1 MTDRIE
7 QFEKAERAKR
17 LSQARVNA
25 GFGGYRK
32 LAQRFDWNEN
42 TYKGHELRGS
52 FSLTDAR
59 KYARAFKVSLNW
71 LFMGAGEPDDID
83 EEPIKATDVP
93 LISWISAG
101 ALGEHEGITEL
112 ADFPTIPALDL
123 PDGDWIALR
132 VVGDS
137 MNKISPPGSIVF
149 VNRRDKRLAPNA
161 CYVVADEAGNA
172 TYKRYRPNDNPP
184 FQPASYADI
193 DAPEFQGAV
202 TVIGRVKRS
211 VIEM

>member
-7 QFEKAERAKR
+7 QFEKEERAKR
-17 LSQARVNA
+17 LTEARIQA
-25 GFGGYRK
+25 GYGGYRK
-32 LAQRFDWNEN
+32 LASRFGWNEN

-52 FSLTDAR
+52 FGIADAR
-59 KYARAFKVSLNW
+59 KYAKAFKVSLNW
-71 LFMGAGEPDDID
+71 LFMGAGEPGDLD

-101 ALGEHEGITEL
+101 ALSEHEGITDL
-112 ADFPTIPALDL
+112 ADFPTIPALNL

-132 VVGDS
+132 VEGDS
-137 MNKISPPGSIVF
+137 MNKISPPGSVVF
-149 VNRRDKRLAPNA
+149 VDRSDRRLAPNA
-161 CYVVADEAGNA
+161 CYIVADEAGKA

-184 FQPASYADI
+184 FQPASYKEIEPPD
-193 DAPEFQGAV
+193 FQGAV

>member
-1 MTDRIE
+1 MIDRIE
-7 QFEKAERAKR
+7 QYEKAERAKR
-17 LSQARVNA
+17 LAQARVQS
-25 GFGGYRK
+25 GLGGYRK
-32 LAQRFDWNEN
+32 LANLLGWNEN
-42 TYKGHELRGS
+42 TYKSHELRGG
-52 FSLTDAR
+52 FGLADAR
-59 KYARAFKVSLNW
+59 KYAKAFKVSLNW
-71 LFMGAGEPDDID
+71 LFMGTGDPADADD
-83 EEPIKATDVP
+83 EAVKATDVP

-101 ALGEHEGITEL
+101 ALGEHEGIMDL

-149 VNRRDKRLAPNA
+149 VNRNDRRLAPNA
-161 CYVVADEAGNA
+161 CYIVADEDGNA

-184 FQPASYADI
+184 FQPASYAEI
-193 DAPEFQGAV
+193 EPPAFQGAV

-211 VIEM
+211 IIEM